1 MVQREWVE
9 KDFYKELGVASDAS
23 DSEIKSVARKL
34 MAENHPD
41 RNPNNPVA
49 EERYKAVG
57 EAKDVLLDKAKRKEY
72 DETRRL
78 FANGGRRFNG
88 GGGGGNFG
96 GFGGDGAE
104 FNLGDLFDAAPQT
117 GGANI
122 GDLFGGLFGRG
133 AQQPRPSRPRRGND
147 LETETELS
155 FLEATKGVAMPL
167 RLTSPAPCTNC
178 HGSGARPGTSPKVCP
193 NCNGAGVINRNQG
206 AFGFSE
212 PCTECR
218 GTGSIIE
225 EPCDECGGKGATTRT
240 RTINVRIPPGV
251 EDGQRIRL
259 AGQGEA
265 GLRGAPSG
273 DLFVTVHVRP
283 DKVFGRTGDDLTVT
297 VPVSFHELALG
308 TTLSVPTLEGKV
320 GVRVPKG
327 TSDGRILRVR
337 GRGVPKRAGG
347 HGDLLVTVKVAV
359 PPTSK
364 AKPPRRSRPTPRPS
378 GQAGSTRGPDGPVR
392 DEQEGRRSHLPD
404 LGRRG
409 ARGHARPDAA
419 DLRPAWPGQS
429 AA

>member
-1 MVQREWVE
+1 MAQREWVE
-9 KDFYKELGVASDAS
+9 KDFYKVLGVSS
-23 DSEIKSVARKL
+23 DSTADEIKRAYRKL
-34 MAENHPD
+34 AGELHPD
-41 RNPNNPVA
+41 RNPNNPEA
-49 EERYKAVG
+49 EERYKAVT
-57 EAKDVLLDKAKRKEY
+57 EAKEVLLDTAKRKEY

-78 FANGGRRFNG
+78 FANGGFGRRPS
-88 GGGGGNFG
+88 GGGGNFG
-96 GFGGDGAE
+96 GFGGYGSDGVE

-178 HGSGARPGTSPKVCP
+178 HGSGARPGTSPRVCAT
-193 NCNGAGVINRNQG
+193 CNGSGAVSRNQG

-212 PCTECR
+212 PCTDCR
-218 GTGSIIE
+218 GTGSIID
-225 EPCDECGGKGATTRT
+225 EPCEECGGKGATTRT

-251 EDGQRIRL
+251 EDNQRIRL

-273 DLFVTVHVRP
+273 DLYVTVHVRP
-283 DKVFGRTGDDLTVT
+283 DKVFGRDGDDLTVT
-297 VPVSFHELALG
+297 VPVSFYELALG

-359 PPTSK
+359 PPGLEGEAAEALEAYAK
-364 AKPPRRSRPTPRPS
+364 AERASGFDPRANWS
-378 GQAGSTRGPDGPVR
+378 G
-392 DEQEGRRSHLPD
+392 H
-404 LGRRG
+404 
-409 ARGHARPDAA
+409 
-419 DLRPAWPGQS
+419 
-429 AA
+429 

>member
-1 MVQREWVE
+1 MAQREWVE
-9 KDFYKELGVASDAS
+9 KDFYKELGVSSEATEK
-23 DSEIKSVARKL
+23 EIKQAYRKL
-34 MAENHPD
+34 ASEHHPD
-41 RNPNNPVA
+41 KNPSGA
-49 EERYKAVG
+49 DRFKAVS
-57 EAKDVLLDKAKRKEY
+57 EAYSVLSDPAKRKEY

-78 FANGGRRFNG
+78 FANGGFGRGRYS
-88 GGGGGNFG
+88 GGGGNFG
-96 GFGGDGAE
+96 GFGGGGAE
-104 FNLGDLFDAAPQT
+104 FNLNDLFDAAGQT

-155 FLEATKGVAMPL
+155 FMEATKGVMMPL

-193 NCNGAGVINRNQG
+193 NCNGSGVVSRNQG

-218 GTGSIIE
+218 GSGSIIE
-225 EPCDECGGKGATTRT
+225 HPCDECKGTGVTTRT

-273 DLFVTVHVRP
+273 DLYVTVHVKP
-283 DKVFGRTGDDLTVT
+283 DKVFGRDGDDLTVT
-297 VPVSFHELALG
+297 VPVAFHELALG

-337 GRGVPKRAGG
+337 ERGVPQRSGG

-359 PPTSK
+359 PPKLEGEAQEALEAYAK
-364 AKPPRRSRPTPRPS
+364 AERASGFNPR
-378 GQAGSTRGPDGPVR
+378 AGWA
-392 DEQEGRRSHLPD
+392 
-404 LGRRG
+404 G
-409 ARGHARPDAA
+409 A
-419 DLRPAWPGQS
+419 
-429 AA
+429 

>member
-1 MVQREWVE
+1 MAQREWVE
-9 KDFYKELGVASDAS
+9 KDFYKELGVSSGATKD
-23 DSEIKSVARKL
+23 EIKRAARKIL
-34 MAENHPD
+34 AENHPD
-41 RNPNNPVA
+41 RNPGNSAA
-49 EERYKAVG
+49 EDRYKAAS
-57 EAKDVLLDKAKRKEY
+57 EAKEVLTDDAKRKEY

-78 FANGGRRFNG
+78 FANGGFGRRFG
-88 GGGGGNFG
+88 GGGGSPYGGG
-96 GFGGDGAE
+96 GFSSDGAE
-104 FNLGDLFDAAPQT
+104 FNLGDLFDQAGQA

-155 FLEATKGVAMPL
+155 FMEATKGVAMPL

-218 GTGSIIE
+218 GSGSIIE
-225 EPCDECGGKGATTRT
+225 HPCDECKGTGVTTRT

-273 DLFVTVHVRP
+273 DLYVTVHVRP
-283 DKVFGRTGDDLTVT
+283 DKVFGRDGDDLTVT

-308 TTLSVPTLEGKV
+308 TTLSIPTLEGKV

-337 GRGVPKRAGG
+337 GRGVPKRSGG

-359 PPTSK
+359 PPSLEGEAAEALEAYAK
-364 AKPPRRSRPTPRPS
+364 AERASGFDPR
-378 GQAGSTRGPDGPVR
+378 AGWAGN
-392 DEQEGRRSHLPD
+392 L
-404 LGRRG
+404 
-409 ARGHARPDAA
+409 
-419 DLRPAWPGQS
+419 
-429 AA
+429 

>member
-1 MVQREWVE
+1 VAQREWVE
-9 KDFYKELGVASDAS
+9 KDFYKELGIPSDAS
-23 DSEIKSVARKL
+23 QEDIKRAYRKL
-34 MAENHPD
+34 ARELHPD
-41 RNPNNPVA
+41 ANPDDPRA
-49 EERYKAVG
+49 EERFKAVS
-57 EAKDVLLDKAKRKEY
+57 EAHNVLSDPAKRKEY

-78 FANGGRRFNG
+78 FSEGGFGRRFSAS
-88 GGGGGNFG
+88 NFG
-96 GFGGDGAE
+96 GFGGAGDATE
-104 FNLGDLFDAAPQT
+104 FNLNDLFDAAGQT

-133 AQQPRPSRPRRGND
+133 ASPRPSRPRRGND
-147 LETETELS
+147 LETETELD

-193 NCNGAGVINRNQG
+193 TCNGSGVINRNQG

-212 PCTECR
+212 PCTDCR

-225 EPCDECGGKGATTRT
+225 HPCSECKGTGVTTRT

-259 AGQGEA
+259 PGQGEA

-273 DLFVTVHVRP
+273 DLYVTVHVRP
-283 DKVFGRTGDDLTVT
+283 DKVFGRDGDDLTVN

-327 TSDGRILRVR
+327 TADGRILRVR
-337 GRGVPKRAGG
+337 GRGVPKRDGG

-359 PPTSK
+359 PPNLEGAALEALEKYAAAERASGFD
-364 AKPPRRSRPTPRPS
+364 PRA
-378 GQAGSTRGPDGPVR
+378 GWAGSR
-392 DEQEGRRSHLPD
+392 
-404 LGRRG
+404 
-409 ARGHARPDAA
+409 
-419 DLRPAWPGQS
+419 
-429 AA
+429 

>member
-1 MVQREWVE
+1 MAQREWVE
-9 KDFYKELGVASDAS
+9 KDFYKELGVSSDAS
-23 DSEIKSVARKL
+23 ADEIKRAYRKL
-34 MAENHPD
+34 ARDLHPD
-41 RNPNNPVA
+41 TNSEPSAA
-49 EERYKAVG
+49 ERFKVVS
-57 EAKDVLLDKAKRKEY
+57 EAHSVLSDTAKRKEY

-78 FANGGRRFNG
+78 FAGGGRGRFNG
-88 GGGGGNFG
+88 GNFD
-96 GFGGDGAE
+96 GFSGDGAE
-104 FNLGDLFDAAPQT
+104 FNLNDLFDAAGQT

-133 AQQPRPSRPRRGND
+133 AQPRPSRPRRGND

-155 FLEATKGVAMPL
+155 FMEATKGVAMPL

-193 NCNGAGVINRNQG
+193 NCNGSGVISRNQG

-218 GTGSIIE
+218 GSGSIIE
-225 EPCDECGGKGATTRT
+225 HPCQECQGTGVTTRT

-273 DLFVTVHVRP
+273 DLYVTVHVKS
-283 DKVFGRTGDDLTVT
+283 DKVFGRDGDDLTVT
-297 VPVSFHELALG
+297 VPVAFHELALG
-308 TTLSVPTLEGKV
+308 ATLSVPTLEGKV

-337 GRGVPKRAGG
+337 GRGVPKRSGG

-359 PPTSK
+359 PPNLEGEAQEALEAYAK
-364 AKPPRRSRPTPRPS
+364 AERASGFDPR
-378 GQAGSTRGPDGPVR
+378 AGWA
-392 DEQEGRRSHLPD
+392 
-404 LGRRG
+404 G
-409 ARGHARPDAA
+409 A
-419 DLRPAWPGQS
+419 
-429 AA
+429 

>member
-1 MVQREWVE
+1 MAQREWVE
-9 KDFYKELGVASDAS
+9 KDFYKELGVSSDAS
-23 DSEIKSVARKL
+23 ADEIKRAYRKL
-34 MAENHPD
+34 ARDLHPD
-41 RNPNNPVA
+41 TNSDPNAA
-49 EERYKAVG
+49 ERFKAVS
-57 EAKDVLLDKAKRKEY
+57 EAHSVLSDTAKRKEY

-78 FANGGRRFNG
+78 FAGGGFGRGRFN
-88 GGGGGNFG
+88 GGNFG
-96 GFGGDGAE
+96 GFSGDGAE
-104 FNLGDLFDAAPQT
+104 FNLNDLFDAAGQT

-133 AQQPRPSRPRRGND
+133 AQPRPSRPRRGND

-193 NCNGAGVINRNQG
+193 NCNGSGVISSNQG

-218 GTGSIIE
+218 GSGSIIE
-225 EPCDECGGKGATTRT
+225 HPCQECHGTGVTTRT

-273 DLFVTVHVRP
+273 DLYVTVHVKP
-283 DKVFGRTGDDLTVT
+283 DKVFGRNGDDLTVT

-308 TTLSVPTLEGKV
+308 ATLSVPTLEGKV

-337 GRGVPKRAGG
+337 GRGVPKRSGG

-359 PPTSK
+359 PPDLEGEAQEALEAYAK
-364 AKPPRRSRPTPRPS
+364 AERASGFDPRAKW
-378 GQAGSTRGPDGPVR
+378 AG
-392 DEQEGRRSHLPD
+392 
-404 LGRRG
+404 
-409 ARGHARPDAA
+409 A
-419 DLRPAWPGQS
+419 
-429 AA
+429 

>member
-1 MVQREWVE
+1 MAQREWVE
-9 KDFYKELGVASDAS
+9 KDFYKELGVSSDAS
-23 DSEIKSVARKL
+23 ADDIKRAYRKL
-34 MAENHPD
+34 ARDLHPD
-41 RNPNNPVA
+41 TNSDPSAA
-49 EERYKAVG
+49 ERFKAVS
-57 EAKDVLLDKAKRKEY
+57 EAHSVLSDPAKRKEY

-78 FANGGRRFNG
+78 FAG
-88 GGGGGNFG
+88 GGFGRGRFSGGNFG

-104 FNLGDLFDAAPQT
+104 FNLNDLFDAAGQT

-133 AQQPRPSRPRRGND
+133 AQQARPSRPRRGND

-155 FLEATKGVAMPL
+155 FMEATKGVAMPL

-193 NCNGAGVINRNQG
+193 NCNGSGVVSRNQG

-218 GTGSIIE
+218 GSGSIIE
-225 EPCDECGGKGATTRT
+225 HPCDECKGTGVTTRT

-273 DLFVTVHVRP
+273 DLYVTVHVRP
-283 DKVFGRTGDDLTVT
+283 DKVFGRDGDDLTVT
-297 VPVSFHELALG
+297 VPVAFHELALG

-327 TSDGRILRVR
+327 TSDGRIPRVR
-337 GRGVPKRAGG
+337 GRGVPKRSGG

-359 PPTSK
+359 PQNLEGEAAEALESYAK
-364 AKPPRRSRPTPRPS
+364 AERASGFDPR
-378 GQAGSTRGPDGPVR
+378 AGWA
-392 DEQEGRRSHLPD
+392 
-404 LGRRG
+404 G
-409 ARGHARPDAA
+409 A
-419 DLRPAWPGQS
+419 
-429 AA
+429 

>member
-1 MVQREWVE
+1 MAQREWVE
-9 KDFYKELGVASDAS
+9 KDFYSELGVSSDANA
-23 DSEIKSVARKL
+23 DEIKKAYRKL
-34 MAENHPD
+34 ARDLHPD
-41 RNPNNPVA
+41 TNPDPTAA
-49 EERYKAVG
+49 ERFKAVS
-57 EAKDVLLDKAKRKEY
+57 EAHSVLSDPAKRKEY

-78 FANGGRRFNG
+78 FAGGGFGRGRFNG
-88 GGGGGNFG
+88 GGGGFGG
-96 GFGGDGAE
+96 GFGGGGAYGSEGVE
-104 FNLGDLFDAAPQT
+104 FNLNDLFDAAGQT

-133 AQQPRPSRPRRGND
+133 ASPRPSRPRRGND
-147 LETETELS
+147 LETQTELS

-193 NCNGAGVINRNQG
+193 NCNGAGVVNRNQG

-212 PCTECR
+212 PCTECK
-218 GTGSIIE
+218 GSGSIIE
-225 EPCDECGGKGATTRT
+225 HPCAECRGTGVTTRT

-273 DLFVTVHVRP
+273 DLYVTVHVRP
-283 DKVFGRTGDDLTVT
+283 DKVFGRDGDDLTVS

-337 GRGVPKRAGG
+337 GRGVPKRGGG

-359 PPTSK
+359 PPNLEGEAAEALETYAK
-364 AKPPRRSRPTPRPS
+364 AERASGFDPR
-378 GQAGSTRGPDGPVR
+378 AGWA
-392 DEQEGRRSHLPD
+392 
-404 LGRRG
+404 G
-409 ARGHARPDAA
+409 A
-419 DLRPAWPGQS
+419 
-429 AA
+429 

>member
-1 MVQREWVE
+1 MAQREWVE
-9 KDFYKELGVASDAS
+9 KDFYKELGVPSDAS
-23 DSEIKSVARKL
+23 QEDIKRAYRKL
-34 MAENHPD
+34 ARELHPD
-41 RNPNNPVA
+41 ANPDDARA
-49 EERYKAVG
+49 EERFKAVS
-57 EAKDVLLDKAKRKEY
+57 EAHNVLSDPPKRKEY

-78 FANGGRRFNG
+78 FSEGGFGRRFSA
-88 GGGGGNFG
+88 GNFG
-96 GFGGDGAE
+96 GFGAGDGTE
-104 FNLGDLFDAAPQT
+104 FNLNDLFDAAGQT

-133 AQQPRPSRPRRGND
+133 GSPRPSRPRRGND
-147 LETETELS
+147 LETETELD

-193 NCNGAGVINRNQG
+193 TCNGSGVINRNQG

-212 PCTECR
+212 PCTDCR

-225 EPCDECGGKGATTRT
+225 HPCTDCKGTGVTTRT

-259 AGQGEA
+259 PGQGEA

-273 DLFVTVHVRP
+273 DLYVTVHVRP
-283 DKVFGRTGDDLTVT
+283 DKVFGRDGDDLTVN

-327 TSDGRILRVR
+327 TADGRILRVR
-337 GRGVPKRAGG
+337 GRGVPKRGGG

-359 PPTSK
+359 PPNLEGAALEALEKYAAAERASGFD
-364 AKPPRRSRPTPRPS
+364 PRAGWAGSRP
-378 GQAGSTRGPDGPVR
+378 
-392 DEQEGRRSHLPD
+392 
-404 LGRRG
+404 
-409 ARGHARPDAA
+409 
-419 DLRPAWPGQS
+419 
-429 AA
+429 

>member
-1 MVQREWVE
+1 MAQREWVE
-9 KDFYKELGVASDAS
+9 KDFYKELGVSSDAS
-23 DSEIKSVARKL
+23 ADEIKRAYRKL
-34 MAENHPD
+34 SRELHPD
-41 RNPNNPVA
+41 RNPDPA
-49 EERYKAVG
+49 AKERYKAVS
-57 EAKDVLLDKAKRKEY
+57 EATACCAIRPRRKEY

-78 FANGGRRFNG
+78 FANGGFGRG
-88 GGGGGNFG
+88 GFGGSGGGNFG
-96 GFGGDGAE
+96 GFGSDGAE
-104 FNLGDLFDAAPQT
+104 FNLNDLFDAAGQT

-193 NCNGAGVINRNQG
+193 NCNGSGVVSRNQG

-218 GTGSIIE
+218 GSGSIIE
-225 EPCDECGGKGATTRT
+225 HPCQECKGTGVTTRT

-273 DLFVTVHVRP
+273 DLYVTVHVKP
-283 DKVFGRTGDDLTVT
+283 DKVFGRDGDDLTVS

-337 GRGVPKRAGG
+337 GRGVPKRSGG

-359 PPTSK
+359 PPNVEGEAAEALEAYAK
-364 AKPPRRSRPTPRPS
+364 AERASGFDPRANW
-378 GQAGSTRGPDGPVR
+378 AGS
-392 DEQEGRRSHLPD
+392 
-404 LGRRG
+404 
-409 ARGHARPDAA
+409 
-419 DLRPAWPGQS
+419 
-429 AA
+429 

>member
-1 MVQREWVE
+1 MAQREWVE
-9 KDFYKELGVASDAS
+9 KDFYKELGVSSDAS
-23 DSEIKSVARKL
+23 EQDIKRAARKL
-34 MAENHPD
+34 LAENHPD
-41 RNPNNPVA
+41 RNPGNQAA
-49 EERYKAVG
+49 EDRYKAVS
-57 EAKDVLLDKAKRKEY
+57 EAKEVLSDPAKRKEY

-78 FANGGRRFNG
+78 FANGGFGRGRFG
-88 GGGGGNFG
+88 GGSGGNFG
-96 GFGGDGAE
+96 GFNSDGGE
-104 FNLGDLFDAAPQT
+104 FNL
-117 GGANI
+117 N
-122 GDLFGGLFGRG
+122 DLFGGLFGRG

-155 FLEATKGVAMPL
+155 FLEATKGVMMPL

-193 NCNGAGVINRNQG
+193 NCNGSGVVNRNQG

-212 PCTECR
+212 PCTECH
-218 GTGSIIE
+218 GSGSIIE
-225 EPCDECGGKGATTRT
+225 NPCEECKGTGVTSRT

-273 DLFVTVHVRP
+273 DLYVTVHVKA
-283 DKVFGRTGDDLTVT
+283 DKVFGRNGDDLTVT

-337 GRGVPKRAGG
+337 GRGVPKRSGG

-359 PPTSK
+359 PPDVEGEAAEALEAYAK
-364 AKPPRRSRPTPRPS
+364 AERASGFDPRANW
-378 GQAGSTRGPDGPVR
+378 AG
-392 DEQEGRRSHLPD
+392 
-404 LGRRG
+404 
-409 ARGHARPDAA
+409 A
-419 DLRPAWPGQS
+419 
-429 AA
+429 

>member
-1 MVQREWVE
+1 MAQREWVE
-9 KDFYKELGVASDAS
+9 KDFYKELGVSSDAS
-23 DSEIKSVARKL
+23 AKDIKTAYRKL
-34 MAENHPD
+34 ASELHPD
-41 RNPNNPVA
+41 KNPA
-49 EERYKAVG
+49 GADRFKAVSEAYSVLSD
-57 EAKDVLLDKAKRKEY
+57 EAKKKEY

-78 FANGGRRFNG
+78 FAGGGGFGRRFNNG
-88 GGGGGNFG
+88 GAGG
-96 GFGGDGAE
+96 GFGGGGFGSDGAE
-104 FNLGDLFDAAPQT
+104 FNLGDLFDAAGQT

-133 AQQPRPSRPRRGND
+133 AQPRPSRPRRGND
-147 LETETELS
+147 LETETELD

-193 NCNGAGVINRNQG
+193 SCNGSGVINRNQG

-218 GTGSIIE
+218 GSGSIIE
-225 EPCDECGGKGATTRT
+225 HPCDECRGTGVTTRT

-273 DLFVTVHVRP
+273 DLYVTVHVRP
-283 DKVFGRTGDDLTVT
+283 DKVFGRDGDDLTVT
-297 VPVSFHELALG
+297 VPVSFTELALG

-327 TSDGRILRVR
+327 TADGRILRVR
-337 GRGVPKRAGG
+337 GRGVPKRSGG
-347 HGDLLVTVKVAV
+347 SGDLLVTVKVAV
-359 PPTSK
+359 PPGLEGDALEALEAYAAAERASGFD
-364 AKPPRRSRPTPRPS
+364 PRS
-378 GQAGSTRGPDGPVR
+378 GWAGDRM
-392 DEQEGRRSHLPD
+392 
-404 LGRRG
+404 
-409 ARGHARPDAA
+409 
-419 DLRPAWPGQS
+419 
-429 AA
+429 

>member
-1 MVQREWVE
+1 MAQREWVE
-9 KDFYKELGVASDAS
+9 KDFYKELGVSSDAS
-23 DSEIKSVARKL
+23 ADEIKKAYRKL
-34 MAENHPD
+34 ASELHPD
-41 RNPNNPVA
+41 RNPDAGAA
-49 EERYKAVG
+49 ERFKAVS
-57 EAKDVLLDKAKRKEY
+57 EANSVLSDPAKRKEY

-78 FANGGRRFNG
+78 FAGGGFGRRFNDG
-88 GGGGGNFG
+88 GGGGFSG
-96 GFGGDGAE
+96 GFGSDGAE
-104 FNLGDLFDAAPQT
+104 FNLGDLFDAAGQS

-133 AQQPRPSRPRRGND
+133 AQPRPSRPRRGND

-193 NCNGAGVINRNQG
+193 NCNGSGVVNRNQG

-218 GTGSIIE
+218 GSGSIIE
-225 EPCDECGGKGATTRT
+225 HPCDECKGTGVTTRT

-273 DLFVTVHVRP
+273 DLYVTVHVRP
-283 DKVFGRTGDDLTVT
+283 DKVFGRDGDDLTVA

-308 TTLSVPTLEGKV
+308 TTLSVPTLDGKV

-337 GRGVPKRAGG
+337 GRGVPKRSGG

-359 PPTSK
+359 PPHLEGEAAEALEAYAK
-364 AKPPRRSRPTPRPS
+364 AERASGFDPR
-378 GQAGSTRGPDGPVR
+378 AGWAGNV
-392 DEQEGRRSHLPD
+392 
-404 LGRRG
+404 
-409 ARGHARPDAA
+409 
-419 DLRPAWPGQS
+419 
-429 AA
+429 

>member
-1 MVQREWVE
+1 MAQREWVE
-9 KDFYKELGVASDAS
+9 KDFYKELGVSSDAS
-23 DSEIKSVARKL
+23 ADEIKRAYRKL
-34 MAENHPD
+34 ARDLHPD
-41 RNPNNPVA
+41 TNSEPSAA
-49 EERYKAVG
+49 ERFKAVS
-57 EAKDVLLDKAKRKEY
+57 EAHSVLSDTAKRKEY

-78 FANGGRRFNG
+78 FAGGGFGRGRFN
-88 GGGGGNFG
+88 GGNFG
-96 GFGGDGAE
+96 GFSGDSAE
-104 FNLGDLFDAAPQT
+104 FNLNDLFDAAGQT

-133 AQQPRPSRPRRGND
+133 AQPRPSRPRRGND

-155 FLEATKGVAMPL
+155 FMEATKGVAMPL

-193 NCNGAGVINRNQG
+193 NCNGSGVISRNQG

-218 GTGSIIE
+218 GSGSIIE
-225 EPCDECGGKGATTRT
+225 HPCQECQGTGVTTRT

-273 DLFVTVHVRP
+273 DLYVTVHVKS
-283 DKVFGRTGDDLTVT
+283 DKVFGRDGDDLTVT
-297 VPVSFHELALG
+297 VPVAFHELALG

-337 GRGVPKRAGG
+337 GRGVPKRSGG

-359 PPTSK
+359 PPNLEGEATEALEAYAK
-364 AKPPRRSRPTPRPS
+364 AERASGFDPR
-378 GQAGSTRGPDGPVR
+378 AGWA
-392 DEQEGRRSHLPD
+392 
-404 LGRRG
+404 G
-409 ARGHARPDAA
+409 A
-419 DLRPAWPGQS
+419 
-429 AA
+429 